1 MSTRRLARPGHCGT
15 AGVNAD
21 CQVDD
26 AGSWVFDRSE
36 ASSWQEAAEAC
47 VRRCNSCE
55 RCRYVSY
62 SLRRQDCS
70 WFEHC
75 NLEKLPNFV
84 SGFRTLAVAPSRVLP
99 PTANPVG
106 PPHIVRL
113 PSDMSSGL
121 WRGTAC
127 ERFEV
132 YDFPSGFEL
141 FAQRRGI
148 VEVGKWSACNA
159 SSACS
164 GFTFES
170 AEAMPKTKV
179 KIYFKNASNANTDS
193 AWHAYLKG
201 DQPAGR
207 MVSSGSGGKPALG
220 WRSTTGQ
227 AVITGNDPFALKI
240 SKVKTYASSTFPY
253 QGRYPCGSL
262 FYQGN
267 WWYGTYYLVLQ

>member
-1 MSTRRLARPGHCGT
+1 MVDENATVTKIDGYTMLEGALAAGHDIGQSNVT
-15 AGVNAD
+15 
-21 CQVDD
+21 
-26 AGSWVFDRSE
+26 F
-36 ASSWQEAAEAC
+36 AEA
-47 VRRCNSCE
+47 V
-55 RCRYVSY
+55 V
-62 SLRRQDCS
+62 
-70 WFEHC
+70 H
-75 NLEKLPNFV
+75 
-84 SGFRTLAVAPSRVLP
+84 
-99 PTANPVG
+99 
-106 PPHIVRL
+106 
-113 PSDMSSGL
+113 
-121 WRGTAC
+121 
-127 ERFEV
+127 
-132 YDFPSGFEL
+132 
-141 FAQRRGI
+141 
-148 VEVGKWSACNA
+148 CNA

-267 WWYGTYYLVLQ
+267 WWYGTYYLVPQ